1 MSHPPEPPPPNHGYG
16 YGYGSPYGPAYG
28 PHRMPT
34 NGKATASL
42 VAGVATLVLSLCPL
56 VGLGGLVAVVLGVR
70 ARGEIRSSGGTQQ
83 GDGLA
88 LGGIITGGIAF
99 AVGLIVLALVVVAV
113 VAGVSYEGGPT
124 NHGTAF

>member
-1 MSHPPEPPPPNHGYG
+1 MSHPPEPPPPNYG
-16 YGYGSPYGPAYG
+16 YGYGSPYGQAYG

-42 VAGVATLVLSLCPL
+42 ITGVALLVLSLCPL

-70 ARGEIRSSGGTQQ
+70 ARSEIRSSGGTQQ

-99 AVGLIVLALVVVAV
+99 AVGLLVLALLVVAV
-113 VAGVSYEGGPT
+113 VAGVSYQGVPADR
-124 NHGTAF
+124 GTAF

>member
-1 MSHPPEPPPPNHGYG
+1 MSHPPEPPPPNYG
-16 YGYGSPYGPAYG
+16 YGYGSPYGQAYG

-42 VAGVATLVLSLCPL
+42 ITGVATLVLSLCPL

-70 ARGEIRSSGGTQQ
+70 ARSDIRSSGGTQQ

-99 AVGLIVLALVVVAV
+99 AVGLLVLALLVVAV
-113 VAGVSYEGGPT
+113 VAGVSHEGVPAD
-124 NHGTAF
+124 HGTAF